1 MLLSKPPG
9 ISEAT
14 TPMTPWLPGNR
25 WAGGS
30 GGADTAGLGG
40 RGGPY
45 RSGRLGFQPDGWI
58 RT

>member
-1 MLLSKPPG
+1 
-9 ISEAT
+9 
-14 TPMTPWLPGNR
+14 MTPWLPGNR

-45 RSGRLGFQPDGWI
+45 RSGRLGFNRMDGFGPEK
-58 RT
+58 TPLGASDFMLYS